1 MLDQLLD
8 APAHGVSLDRLDR
21 QGLDNGL
28 DSATT
33 RASTA
38 VDSCSV
44 FSSRQPGLAT
54 LCAPWLLVRGG
65 EFPLIEDLRLQV

>member
-8 APAHGVSLDRLDR
+8 APAHGVSLDRLDRNSTGTRQELDRLDR

-38 VDSCSV
+38 VLCSARDS
-44 FSSRQPGLAT
+44 QG
-54 LCAPWLLVRGG
+54 
-65 EFPLIEDLRLQV
+65 